1 MPAKF
6 ELKKTRGGGYRWN
19 LLAHNGEPIL
29 TSQQYKSKSG
39 AKKGI
44 SSVQA
49 CSADDS
55 LFERRRAKNGKPY
68 FVLKARNGFAI
79 GHSEQYNSSRAME
92 NGIKSVCKNARGAAT
107 KDAG

>member
-6 ELKKTRGGGYRWN
+6 ELKKAKGGYRWN

-29 TSQQYKSKSG
+29 TSQRYKSKSG

-49 CSADDS
+49 CTADDS
-55 LFERRRAKNGKPY
+55 LFERRTAKNGKPY
-68 FVLKARNGFAI
+68 FVVKARNGFVI
-79 GHSEQYNSSRAME
+79 GQSEQYNSNRAME
-92 NGIKSVCKNARGAAT
+92 NGIKSVCKNAASAAT